1 MTLFRQEAVAHQC
14 ERLTGAISLAQPLS
28 IKLTTALLVLIAS
41 TIIAF
46 LYFADYARKETV
58 HGFLIPNKGIIKSY
72 AMQAG
77 IIEQLLVQEGD
88 FVEKGEPLIHFL
100 VLQKNTDGHI
110 LSEQMILE
118 LTKQIA
124 LIEDEIVQ
132 HERIKTTQLR
142 NLSVQQLALEN
153 EVTALKQQYE
163 FMRQQLSVLKKQHAD
178 NEKLRQQAYISRR
191 DYDTHQQNVLNAKQE
206 LKAIDRVLLQKNNQI
221 AQLNFD
227 MNNLPSRHMLQI
239 NQLRREQAQLNNQL
253 SQIKTS
259 YQFTI
264 TASHTGIVT
273 AIQAVEGETISQAF
287 AQSRPLIQIL
297 PEGAELVAEL
307 LLPTRSAGFIV
318 KGQQS
323 RLRFAAFPYQRF
335 GFVESE
341 ITRIDQS
348 LVIPNEMQIPVAI
361 NEPVYRL
368 RAKLN
373 KQSIEAYG
381 KEFPLKSGMLLEADI
396 MLEERSIIQWL
407 LEPLYSLSGKLS

>member
-1 MTLFRQEAVAHQC
+1 
-14 ERLTGAISLAQPLS
+14 
-28 IKLTTALLVLIAS
+28 
-41 TIIAF
+41 
-46 LYFADYARKETV
+46 
-58 HGFLIPNKGIIKSY
+58 
-72 AMQAG
+72 
-77 IIEQLLVQEGD
+77 
-88 FVEKGEPLIHFL
+88 
-100 VLQKNTDGHI
+100 
-110 LSEQMILE
+110 
-118 LTKQIA
+118 
-124 LIEDEIVQ
+124 
-132 HERIKTTQLR
+132 
-142 NLSVQQLALEN
+142 
-153 EVTALKQQYE
+153 
-163 FMRQQLSVLKKQHAD
+163 
-178 NEKLRQQAYISRR
+178 
-191 DYDTHQQNVLNAKQE
+191 
-206 LKAIDRVLLQKNNQI
+206 
-221 AQLNFD
+221 
-227 MNNLPSRHMLQI
+227 MLQI

-373 KQSIEAYG
+373 KQSIQAYG